1 MTQVFSN
8 PIILAIDTNSE
19 NEAFD
24 LVNELKENI
33 GAVKLGLEYFHS
45 YGPEGVRKI
54 KNLNIPIFLD
64 LKLHDIPI
72 TVKKSIE
79 TLIDLEPTILN
90 VHALGGEEMMKV
102 AAQVIRDNNCST
114 KLLAVTILTSM
125 DNSDL
130 NDIGI
135 TDGVNEGVK
144 RLSLLAKKSGLNGVV
159 CSSKEISTI
168 RESCGDNF
176 TIIVPGIRPIGV
188 DRDDQKRVMTPRE
201 ALDLGANFLVI
212 GRPITQSK
220 NPLEATKEIILS
232 IS

>member
-102 AAQVIRDNNCST
+102 AAQVILDNNCST

-144 RLSLLAKKSGLNGVV
+144 RLALLAKKSGLNGVV
-159 CSSKEISTI
+159 CSSKEISII

-201 ALDLGANFLVI
+201 ALGLGANFLVI
-212 GRPITQSK
+212 GRPITQAK
-220 NPLEATKEIILS
+220 NPLEAIKEIILS

>member
-102 AAQVIRDNNCST
+102 AAQVILDNNCST
-114 KLLAVTILTSM
+114 KDGNFWLYV
-125 DNSDL
+125 L
-130 NDIGI
+130 N
-135 TDGVNEGVK
+135 V
-144 RLSLLAKKSGLNGVV
+144 
-159 CSSKEISTI
+159 
-168 RESCGDNF
+168 
-176 TIIVPGIRPIGV
+176 
-188 DRDDQKRVMTPRE
+188 
-201 ALDLGANFLVI
+201 ALDLAIICQNLQKICRKVQNLQKKAIFCKNFLTSPRHPP
-212 GRPITQSK
+212 RPMRPHVPVPAAR
-220 NPLEATKEIILS
+220 PLLQPR
-232 IS
+232 

>member
-54 KNLNIPIFLD
+54 KNLDIPIFLD

-79 TLIDLEPTILN
+79 TLIDLDPTILN

-102 AAQVIRDNNCST
+102 AAQVILDNNFST

-135 TDGVNEGVK
+135 TDGVNEEVK
-144 RLSLLAKKSGLNGVV
+144 RLALLAKKSGLNGVV
-159 CSSKEISTI
+159 CSPKEISII
-168 RESCGDNF
+168 RESCGENF

-212 GRPITQSK
+212 GRPITQAK
-220 NPLEATKEIILS
+220 NPLETTKEIILS